1 MALEMNVFNGYFY
14 KREMFQPK
22 DHWTEIK
29 YLGAI
34 QNPRRQLFADVI
46 MLFLNIFALA
56 IAACR
61 RELKETP
68 IEVFSSEYNEIFKS
82 TYFEEH
88 LWAAAFD
95 SHSMEWLYSYSM

>member
-1 MALEMNVFNGYFY
+1 MFNGYFY

-22 DHWTEIK
+22 YHWTEIK

-56 IAACR
+56 IAVCR

-68 IEVFSSEYNEIFKS
+68 IEVFSWEYNEIFKS

-88 LWAAAFD
+88 L
-95 SHSMEWLYSYSM
+95 